1 MTKKYRKIKALKA
14 VFLLSSVKDPSS
26 VLFAFIT
33 NKIFVFE
40 QRIWSFKIVVKE
52 MRIFF
57 TARIATGILD
67 MMLMWVFVDILL
79 ISEMGTKVIVNVVV
93 ILLNYILS
101 KWLVFQ

>member
-1 MTKKYRKIKALKA
+1 MRKEMIRYIIFGIATTFVNIFVYYMCQK
-14 VFLLSSVKDPSS
+14 FLNVSYLLANATAWFSS

-67 MMLMWVFVDILL
+67 MMLMWVIC
-79 ISEMGTKVIVNVVV
+79 SE
-93 ILLNYILS
+93 
-101 KWLVFQ
+101 